1 MTQITVEE
9 AESIDYRRSG
19 LEVSFILL
27 QTSRAHQTSYTH
39 SATQPTMPSCINI
52 SLVIFIS
59 SLVVSLG
66 YRLTDTDYQEKQLL
80 KLKQIL
86 GDDHDRN
93 SLQEDLNM
101 QEIPEEGLENSE
113 PFTVL
118 DDKPSDSE
126 IVEALLAQL
135 DNPGQSEALY
145 DQLVRSKVKKDSEH
159 LSRHQ
164 PPNLPT
170 YLLAIS
176 DRKTPSI
183 SHQRRKRSS
192 QTTLSP
198 YVRQSRSN

>member
-1 MTQITVEE
+1 
-9 AESIDYRRSG
+9 
-19 LEVSFILL
+19 
-27 QTSRAHQTSYTH
+27 
-39 SATQPTMPSCINI
+39 MPSCINI

-135 DNPGQSEALY
+135 DNPDQSEALY
-145 DQLVRSKVKKDSEH
+145 DQLVRSKVKKDLEH
-159 LSRHQ
+159 LYRHQ
-164 PPNLPT
+164 PDNLPT
-170 YLLAIS
+170 
-176 DRKTPSI
+176 
-183 SHQRRKRSS
+183 
-192 QTTLSP
+192 
-198 YVRQSRSN
+198 